1 MKRQVWHRGSYKA
14 RTLPTTGGL
23 SVLVLA
29 GAMTAPVQA
38 NTIVEFSTPLGAF
51 DVSLYDTVAPA
62 SVANFMA
69 YVAGHRYDGA
79 LVHRSEPGFII
90 QGGGYYADFSS
101 VPAFAPVV
109 NEASLSNVRGTIA
122 MAHSQANVNNATSQW
137 FINTANNALLD
148 PGQWAVFGVV
158 MGNGMQVV
166 DAIAA
171 LPTYD
176 YSALNLALAEL
187 PVRNFNP
194 APGSLPAVQNLV
206 SVSISV
212 VPETGTAALFGL
224 GLLTLGFWRARFSAG
239 AAMPFNPSA

>member
-1 MKRQVWHRGSYKA
+1 MKRQVWGWGSCKA
-14 RTLPTTGGL
+14 GTLPPKVAL
-23 SVLVLA
+23 SVLALA
-29 GAMTAPVQA
+29 EAMATPAQA
-38 NTIVEFSTPLGAF
+38 NTIVEFTTPLGAF

-69 YVAGHRYDGA
+69 YVVSHRYDGA

-101 VPAFAPVV
+101 VPGFAPVV

-137 FINTANNALLD
+137 FINTANNSLID

-158 MGNGMQVV
+158 MGNGMEVV

-176 YSALNLALAEL
+176 YSALNPALAEL
-187 PVRNFNP
+187 PVRNFNA

-206 SVSISV
+206 TVSISV

-224 GLLTLGFWRARFSAG
+224 GLLTLGFWRARSSAG
-239 AAMPFNPSA
+239 AAMPLNPSA